1 MVLRS
6 ALEKGGQVDD
16 CIDLEG
22 RCKEIGE
29 RCWVTVVR
37 RRCTSGIVMNM
48 GVQ

>member
-22 RCKEIGE
+22 RCKEIG
-29 RCWVTVVR
+29 
-37 RRCTSGIVMNM
+37 
-48 GVQ
+48 GVAG